1 MLSEIVIS
9 QAEFLLEILHNLKY
23 HCNFRKG
30 LKYLYHWSTFI
41 YTVKPQNKL
50 RKDIWNIP
58 LGHRILSF
66 VPRFVID

>member
-30 LKYLYHWSTFI
+30 LKYLSLKHI
-41 YTVKPQNKL
+41 YLYCQTTK
-50 RKDIWNIP
+50 
-58 LGHRILSF
+58 
-66 VPRFVID
+66 